1 MGRYGSA
8 AISRFV
14 LSAEPATGLLA
25 ATLSQLKINSG
36 KWHLLKKHD
45 SLKSAALRS
54 ARQNPCPAGKSAD
67 LVQPT
72 EVFAL
77 EPKMEMRLI
86 NMNIAPRCISD
97 EARREEFIK
106 LRFLIYPG
114 FLL

>member
-1 MGRYGSA
+1 MAPSQKTWQFD
-8 AISRFV
+8 INCLEV
-14 LSAEPATGLLA
+14 CKTKPLLGWQ
-25 ATLSQLKINSG
+25 T
-36 KWHLLKKHD
+36 D
-45 SLKSAALRS
+45 
-54 ARQNPCPAGKSAD
+54 KSAD

-72 EVFAL
+72 KVFAL

-97 EARREEFIK
+97 EARKEEFIK

>member
-1 MGRYGSA
+1 MAPSQETWQFEINCKTKPLPGRQ
-8 AISRFV
+8 
-14 LSAEPATGLLA
+14 T
-25 ATLSQLKINSG
+25 
-36 KWHLLKKHD
+36 D
-45 SLKSAALRS
+45 
-54 ARQNPCPAGKSAD
+54 KSAD
-67 LVQPT
+67 LVQ